1 MSDIEDDELLLQVAG
16 RSKPPA
22 RSLGKKRK
30 RRSISISEDD
40 NDYSDG
46 SEDGELDEE
55 FEATMAPRSREAPD
69 KGKKVQKSQEEKEV
83 RMGQA

>member
-16 RSKPPA
+16 RSKPTA

-40 NDYSDG
+40 NQDSDA
-46 SEDGELDEE
+46 SEEGALDED
-55 FEATMAPRSREAPD
+55 FEETVAPRSRPASA
-69 KGKKVQKSQEEKEV
+69 KGKKVHNAQEEKDV
-83 RMGQA
+83 RTV